1 MQTGQIAESEDGSY
15 KGLSMPMDD
24 VKNESKGF
32 AFVEFVDKK
41 VICTIST
48 LSLLRYCHGL
58 CSSDSK
64 YAELTEML
72 GIPVAVCV
80 CVWCVCGE
88 RERKRES
95 YQRYLAYL

>member
-41 VICTIST
+41 VICTALQHTATRCNT
-48 LSLLRYCHGL
+48 LSMSMHDVKNEGKGFAFLEFVDTKVICNALQHT
-58 CSSDSK
+58 
-64 YAELTEML
+64 A
-72 GIPVAVCV
+72 IP
-80 CVWCVCGE
+80 
-88 RERKRES
+88 
-95 YQRYLAYL
+95 